1 VKTHEDA
8 VSPVVGVM
16 LLLVVTIII
25 AGVVSA
31 FAGGLVT
38 TEAKAPSI
46 VAESKITNTGM
57 FTGSAF
63 IMSVKSVSEPVYT
76 RDLKI
81 ITSWMARDG
90 TTGGAICLPG
100 VPNTVYSDY
109 NYAAPKGYGQG
120 VEQWSL
126 YNDIRPEMHFGNYTL
141 QGGTNLYAY
150 AFGPFY
156 TGGAEKG
163 GYGPT
168 TPTYQYV
175 SGTDWDATDPE
186 CKDSMMGVLG
196 NEWFHLRSGD
206 VVSVKIV
213 HVPSGKTIHDE
224 DVVVTE

>member
-1 VKTHEDA
+1 VIVREDA

-38 TEAKAPSI
+38 TESKAPSM
-46 VAESKITNTGM
+46 VAETKITNTGM

-100 VPNTVYSDY
+100 VPNTIYSDY

-120 VEQWSL
+120 VEAWSL

-150 AFGPFY
+150 AYGPFY
-156 TGGAEKG
+156 GPYTGQG

-168 TPTYQYV
+168 TPTFQYV
-175 SGTDWDATDPE
+175 NGNVWDGNCT
-186 CKDSMMGVLG
+186 DSMMGVLG
-196 NEWFHLRSGD
+196 NEWSHLRSGD